1 MTDTIQGEVRVVPL
15 AYFNV
20 AKEFFGD
27 NNYTDPKKKVTIY
40 TSDKSHKKHIVGIV
54 KPYTDQEEPELLI
67 EFKGS
72 KYPLPMKLSKVY
84 EKYPII
90 QVEDRNSAWRR
101 GGKTRRT
108 RGNKKANRKTSR
120 RSRS

>member
-1 MTDTIQGEVRVVPL
+1 MTDTIQGQVKIAPDV
-15 AYFNV
+15 YFGI

-27 NNYTDPKKKVTIY
+27 DNYTDPKKKVTIY
-40 TSDKSHKKHIVGIV
+40 TSDKTDKKHIVGIV
-54 KPYTDQEEPELLI
+54 KPYPKQKEPELLI
-67 EFKGS
+67 ETNKNN
-72 KYPLPMKLSKVY
+72 YPLVMKLSQVY

-90 QVEDRNSAWRR
+90 QVEYRNSAWRR

-108 RGNKKANRKTSR
+108 RGNKKANRKTRR